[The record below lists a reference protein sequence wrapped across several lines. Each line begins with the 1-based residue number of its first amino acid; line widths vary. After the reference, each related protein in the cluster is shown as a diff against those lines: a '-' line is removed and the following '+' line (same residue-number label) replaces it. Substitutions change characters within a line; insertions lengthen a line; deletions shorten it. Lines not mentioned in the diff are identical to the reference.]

1 MSTSATNIN
10 PLNPS
15 PIRQE
20 RLVSLDLFR
29 GATIAAMILVNN
41 PGNEDAAYWPLKHAQ
56 WNGWTPTDLV
66 FPFFLFIVGVSLVFS
81 FTSRLK
87 RGDSKTSL
95 LLHTF
100 RRSAIIFAIG
110 FAMNLPGL
118 LLPTPYLRI
127 LGVLQRIAL
136 CYLAAA
142 ILYLYLNRRGRAA
155 ATIALLLGYWVLLCF
170 VPVPGA
176 GMPGRDVP
184 LLDKDANLTAWLDR
198 ALMSGHLYEGTRDPE
213 GLLSTL
219 PAIGTALLGIF
230 TGEWLRST
238 KSAQRKVVGMLA
250 FGAAGL
256 ILGSIWGIWFPI
268 NKKLWTSSYVLFTAG
283 FALICLAIS
292 YWATDIK
299 QWRGAWTKPF
309 LIFGANAIA
318 AYTIAYILEVC
329 VFILSCQSGGQTM
342 TWHDFIYARVFAPLP
357 APSLASLLYSLTFVT
372 VCFLPIWLMYRR
384 KIFLRV

>member
-1 MSTSATNIN
+1 MSNSTTTSEG
-10 PLNPS
+10 LNS
-15 PIRQE
+15 SRNMSG

-29 GATIAAMILVNN
+29 GATIAGMILVNN
-41 PGNEDAAYWPLKHAQ
+41 PGNEDAAYWPLKHAE

-81 FTSRLK
+81 FASRLK
-87 RGDSKTSL
+87 RGDSKSAL
-95 LLHTF
+95 LLHTI

-118 LLPTPYLRI
+118 LLVPPRLRI
-127 LGVLQRIAL
+127 PGVLQRIAL

-142 ILYLYLNRRGRAA
+142 ILYLYLNRRSRAV
-155 ATIALLLGYWVLLCF
+155 ATIALLLGYWILICF
-170 VPVPGA
+170 LPIPGA
-176 GMPGRDVP
+176 GLPGREVP

-198 ALMSGHLYEGTRDPE
+198 TLMSGHLYEGTRDPE

-219 PAIGTALLGIF
+219 PAIATALLGVF
-230 TGEWLRST
+230 TGEWLRS
-238 KSAQRKVVGMLA
+238 KSSAQRKAVGMLA

-256 ILGSIWGIWFPI
+256 ILGGVWGVWFPL

-283 FALICLAIS
+283 FALVCLAVS

-318 AYTIAYILEVC
+318 AYTVAYIFEVC
-329 VFILSCQSGGQTM
+329 VYFLYCQSGGQTM
-342 TWHDFIYARVFAPLP
+342 TWHDYIFERFFAPLANP
-357 APSLASLLYSLTFVT
+357 GLASLLYSLTIVL
-372 VCFLPIWLMYRR
+372 VSFLPIWLMHRK
-384 KIFLRV
+384 KIFLKV